1 MCEFSSFQSPLGSKE
16 PPWCLQASQALCADT
31 DLPLLVSCH
40 VAQAALVLNGLTCPA
55 DTGGRPHE
63 HPCLCCRSRV
73 LTEIRPGIDRV
84 SCSFWQL
91 PLKDASSKSIRNHV
105 AGVSSSSL
113 LNLTVTTLGIGLNL
127 RWEGYITSGCMTGVS
142 SGHSHYLNKSES
154 HFESF
159 MAQLV

>member
-1 MCEFSSFQSPLGSKE
+1 MWIQLVSEPTGQQRTPLVPPGKPSTVCWHRSAPSCLLSCGTSSPGAKRS
-16 PPWCLQASQALCADT
+16 
-31 DLPLLVSCH
+31 DLPGW
-40 VAQAALVLNGLTCPA
+40 Q
-55 DTGGRPHE
+55 GGRPHE